1 MPTMLQTRAKVVI
14 LAGGR
19 GTRIAEETHI
29 RPKPMVEIGGKPIIW
44 HIMKCYSA
52 YGFNDFVICC
62 GYLGDKIREYFLNYA
77 YNNADLTIRPGG
89 QLEVHQSYSEP
100 WTITL
105 VDTGDQ
111 TMTGGRVK
119 RIAKYVADD
128 PYFCLTYGD
137 GLCDVDIG
145 RLVRFHEAHGAA
157 GTVTAVMPLAR
168 FGALEIDGDSVKQFV
183 EKPVNEGGLIN
194 GGFFVLSPKVLDLI
208 EGDHTVLELSTLKVL
223 AQTGQLRAFEHA
235 GFWQPMDT
243 LRDKMQLEQLWAEGA
258 PWKCW

>member
-1 MPTMLQTRAKVVI
+1 MLKTRTKVVI

-119 RIAKYVADD
+119 RIAKYVAED

-145 RLVRFHEAHGAA
+145 RLVRFHEAHGADA
-157 GTVTAVMPLAR
+157 TVTAVMPLAR
-168 FGALEIDGDSVKQFV
+168 FGALAIDGDQVKQFV

-194 GGFFVLSPKVLDLI
+194 GGFFVLSPKVLGLI
-208 EGDHTVLELSTLKVL
+208 EGDDTVLELSTLRTL
-223 AQTGQLRAFEHA
+223 AQTGQLRAFEHT

-243 LRDKMQLEQLWAEGA
+243 LRDKNQLEQLWAQGA